1 MSTRADSTDEAVAG
15 ERPTGQGARVLAEAT
30 AALRRYTPAGWQDVR
45 TDLLAL
51 ARRAHRPSAP
61 VRGRHDLGD
70 FLLATDVLVGALRA
84 AVDPVP
90 DVTVAAVHCVT
101 GDGERLTG
109 VTVEVAALFGTHLP
123 TAADTVHDTVDR
135 ALGDLLGV
143 LRPPSDAVDV
153 HVHVADVV
161 TDRTAVD

>member
-1 MSTRADSTDEAVAG
+1 MSTRPNDAADDRPAG
-15 ERPTGQGARVLAEAT
+15 NGARVLADAT
-30 AALRRYTPAGWQDVR
+30 VALRRYTPTGWLDVR
-45 TDLLAL
+45 ADLLSL

-61 VRGRHDLGD
+61 VRGRHELGD
-70 FLLATDVLVGALRA
+70 FLLATDVLVAALRA

-101 GDGERLTG
+101 GDEERLTG

-123 TAADTVHDTVDR
+123 TAATVVRVAVDD

-143 LRPPSDAVDV
+143 LRPPVEAVDV

-161 TDRTAVD
+161 TDPVAVD